1 MLQTKSV
8 YGQSIFDICLQTYGS
23 FDYLR
28 KLLDDNGIENIDQI
42 PASGQVFNWDETIS
56 TNANQI
62 SSNSNVIL
70 ATGVLKNSSILSI
83 VEENPAM
90 GIVFPVY
97 NQPSNVVVTGIKY
110 QKTLETQYIAGGG
123 ETFII
128 LPELIG
134 ADIIQLNREIQP
146 QKKDT
151 YSLNV
156 NTGRITLTSDPLAET
171 ETIYIIYS
179 IIVTE

>member
-28 KLLDDNGIENIDQI
+28 KLLDDNGIENIDQV

-70 ATGVLKNSSILSI
+70 ATGVLKNSSVLSV
-83 VEENPAM
+83 VEENEAI

-97 NQPSNVVVTGIKY
+97 NQPSNPVIGKKY
-110 QKTLETQYIAGGG
+110 EVTLETQYIAGGG
-123 ETFII
+123 ETSII
-128 LPELIG
+128 LTELIG
-134 ADIIQLNREIQP
+134 SSIVQLNREIQP
-146 QKKDT
+146 QRAGT
-151 YSLNV
+151 FTLNI
-156 NTGRITLTSDPLAET
+156 NTGQITFTSDPLAET
-171 ETIYIIYS
+171 ETIYIIYTK
-179 IIVTE
+179 IVSE